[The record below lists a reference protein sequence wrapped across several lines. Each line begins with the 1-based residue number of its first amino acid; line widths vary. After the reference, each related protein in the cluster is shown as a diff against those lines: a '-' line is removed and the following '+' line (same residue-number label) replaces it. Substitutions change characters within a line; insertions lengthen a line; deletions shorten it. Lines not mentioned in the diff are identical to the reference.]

1 MGGAD
6 AAEEQ
11 LAGDAS
17 GLAFGSGCNPSEL
30 GALGGFLHL
39 SELPSGGITVPGARL
54 GLGGSV
60 GPIPSSLF

>member
-1 MGGAD
+1 MQQKSSWLGTPLD
-6 AAEEQ
+6 SP
-11 LAGDAS
+11 LVP
-17 GLAFGSGCNPSEL
+17 GCNPLEL
-30 GALGGFLHL
+30 GALGGFLCL